1 MCCMFALV
9 FIMLLLK
16 LLPNAVAD
24 VAKYVDTVLFCQV
37 ALKCQAVLRKG
48 FACQQVNVLR

>member
-1 MCCMFALV
+1 MCCMFASV

-24 VAKYVDTVLFCQV
+24 VAKYVDIDLFCQF
-37 ALKCQAVLRKG
+37 APECQAVLR
-48 FACQQVNVLR
+48 